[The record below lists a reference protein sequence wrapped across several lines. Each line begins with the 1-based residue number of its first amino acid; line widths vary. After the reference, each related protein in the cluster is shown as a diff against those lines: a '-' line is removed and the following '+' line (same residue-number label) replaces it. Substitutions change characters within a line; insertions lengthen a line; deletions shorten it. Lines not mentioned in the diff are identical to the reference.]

1 MNSAA
6 ETTILC
12 KRGYSVLKSAFAP
25 ETLKPL
31 LKELRVTPFTP
42 GATFQ
47 RAEAFPVFLESPK
60 RYYFPKHYGR
70 EHLGE
75 AAETRLGKGLELPA
89 TLTFTGSLKPIQ
101 KEIIAA
107 FEASLPKS
115 QGGIIS
121 VPCGYGK
128 TVMALYLITLLR
140 RKTIIVVHKE
150 FLINQWRRRIQEF
163 IPSARIGVIQG
174 PKVEVDDCDIVLAML
189 QSVSMKEYPDS
200 VFESFGFT
208 IVDECHHIA
217 AEVFSRSL
225 PKINSWFSLGLSAT
239 PKRTDGL
246 HRVFHWFMGPMVYY
260 LNKRSDANVQVR
272 VIRYN
277 CSDPAYCAEET
288 TANGQVC
295 VPRILNNVAGYWRR
309 NEVIRELVK
318 GLVEDNRKILILS
331 DRREHL
337 VTLEKLIQSFATV
350 GYYVGGMKE
359 AALDASEE
367 KQVILGTYP
376 MSSEGMDIPSL
387 DSVVFATPR
396 SNIEQS
402 IGRITRKIHEQGA
415 VAYDICDMFSVFKR
429 QFFQRARVY
438 KRLGYEVTYGTVWD
452 DPGKSLEG
460 LRATVGNLWGS
471 AEPEPEPE
479 ATEADGGFDFV
490 EDA

>member
-1 MNSAA
+1 MANP
-6 ETTILC
+6 ETTTLC
-12 KRGYSVLKSAFAP
+12 KRGYSVLKSAYS
-25 ETLKPL
+25 TDVLKPI
-31 LKELRVTPFTP
+31 LKELKVQPFIP

-47 RAEAFPVFLESPK
+47 RGEPFTVYLESPR
-60 RYYFPKHYGR
+60 RYFLPKHYAR

-75 AAETRLGKGLELPA
+75 PAVIKLGQGTPLPD
-89 TLTFTGSLKPIQ
+89 TLVFTGALKPIQ
-101 KEIIAA
+101 REIISA
-107 FEASLPKS
+107 FEASIPIS

-128 TVMALYLITLLR
+128 TVMALYLIAQIR

-163 IPSARIGVIQG
+163 IPTARIGVIQG
-174 PKVEVDDCDIVLAML
+174 AKAEVDNCDIVLAML
-189 QSVSMKEYPDS
+189 QSISMKDYPEGM
-200 VFESFGFT
+200 FEGFGFT

-217 AEVFSRSL
+217 AEVFSRAL
-225 PKINSWFSLGLSAT
+225 PKINSWISLGLSAT

-260 LNKRSDANVQVR
+260 LNKRSDANVSVR
-272 VIRYN
+272 VVRYN
-277 CSDPAYCAEET
+277 NPDPAYCTEET

-309 NEVIRELVK
+309 NEVICELVK

-337 VTLEKLIQSFATV
+337 ATLETMLNPIASV

-359 AALDASEE
+359 KALDASEE
-367 KQVILGTYP
+367 KQIILGTYP

-396 SNIEQS
+396 TNIEQS

-415 VAYDICDMFSVFKR
+415 IAYDICDMFSVFKR
-429 QFFQRARVY
+429 QYFQRARVY
-438 KRLGYEVTYGTVWD
+438 KRLGYEVLSGTVWD
-452 DPGKSLEG
+452 DPAKSIEG
-460 LRATVGNLWGS
+460 LRASVSNLWDT
-471 AEPEPEPE
+471 AKEDKVEEE
-479 ATEADGGFDFV
+479 KEDFEFV
-490 EDA
+490 EE